1 MPLQKRINILRKAK
15 SDCKHMIKHFKN
27 DCDRSF
33 VIIQILE
40 IFSGTRYKN
49 NKVFPIER
57 MKRLKREDYWVK
69 RLRTIYP
76 CGLNERARKHN
87 SEVPVGKLFF
97 LYLEPSNDLPDLE
110 TTMIIWKMTL
120 SQTFLQTVIT
130 SDCTLLLCHVRVSEW
145 IYI

>member
-27 DCDRSF
+27 DCDRLF
-33 VIIQILE
+33 V

-57 MKRLKREDYWVK
+57 VKRLKREDYWVK

-97 LYLEPSNDLPDLE
+97 FIPRTKQRSARFGNNNDYLKNDTITNFFTNSHNIWLYV
-110 TTMIIWKMTL
+110 IIMSRTR
-120 SQTFLQTVIT
+120 F
-130 SDCTLLLCHVRVSEW
+130 RVNLHLGQFG
-145 IYI
+145 